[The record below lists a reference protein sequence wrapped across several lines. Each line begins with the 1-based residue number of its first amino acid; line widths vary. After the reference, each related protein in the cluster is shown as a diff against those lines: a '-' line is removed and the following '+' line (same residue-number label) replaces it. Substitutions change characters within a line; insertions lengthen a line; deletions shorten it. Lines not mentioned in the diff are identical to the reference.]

1 MKLQERFLKYVMMNT
16 QSLEGTGTVP
26 STPGQKDFAQ
36 ALVDELKDFGI
47 ADVRLDDM
55 GYIYGSIPSNLDKSV
70 PTIGFIAHMDTA
82 DAHPS
87 PVKMPRVIENYDGGV
102 ITLESG
108 AVLDPKTDGNLRNAK
123 GCSLIVTDGTT
134 LLGGD
139 DKAGVAEIMTALEYL
154 TAHPGTKHGKIA
166 FSFTPDEEIGTSQ
179 DNFNVEAF
187 GAEFAYTVDGADL
200 GDIEYENFNGASA
213 KITVQG
219 VETHPGE
226 AKDKMKNAMLIAMEF
241 NAMLPPFERPE
252 HTENYEGFYHLM
264 HMDGDCS
271 TATLR
276 YIIREHDAEKFA
288 KRKDTVRKAAELLN
302 FKYGDGTVTAEVT
315 DGYRNMTEM
324 VRPHMHLIDYAKE
337 AIAELGITPRVPA
350 IRGGT
355 DGAELSFKGVPCP
368 NLGTGSWNHHSV
380 TEVANI
386 DHMEKTAEL
395 ILAIIGKYAER

>member
-1 MKLQERFLKYVMMNT
+1 
-16 QSLEGTGTVP
+16 
-26 STPGQKDFAQ
+26 
-36 ALVDELKDFGI
+36 
-47 ADVRLDDM
+47 
-55 GYIYGSIPSNLDKSV
+55 
-70 PTIGFIAHMDTA
+70 
-82 DAHPS
+82 
-87 PVKMPRVIENYDGGV
+87 
-102 ITLESG
+102 
-108 AVLDPKTDGNLRNAK
+108 
-123 GCSLIVTDGTT
+123 
-134 LLGGD
+134 
-139 DKAGVAEIMTALEYL
+139 
-154 TAHPGTKHGKIA
+154 
-166 FSFTPDEEIGTSQ
+166 
-179 DNFNVEAF
+179 
-187 GAEFAYTVDGADL
+187 
-200 GDIEYENFNGASA
+200 
-213 KITVQG
+213 
-219 VETHPGE
+219 
-226 AKDKMKNAMLIAMEF
+226 
-241 NAMLPPFERPE
+241 MLPPFERPE